1 MASMSSGRLDA
12 NRDYAGAAGRGGGGG
27 GGGGGGSGAAGLL
40 SPMAYD
46 DDASSLHSRSD
57 QDSDSDDDQLQLRAR
72 NSRELRAADRIVL
85 MEEEEL
91 DRLVTTTRQQQ
102 QRRGSGLSV
111 PNPLKMF
118 GRRPGSSQGSSPNAS
133 AEKLVSPA
141 RRNKR
146 SSRRKQKQRR
156 LLDNARHGEDGE
168 LMYEME
174 EGGVKD
180 GDSPGGS
187 SELDDSEEDDRRRL
201 NMAARVASRGVGWR
215 RWIFIHALIAIG
227 FAMLVLISLK
237 LSRNR
242 RSAHPRPAPAAGQH
256 GLVSNGTTLF
266 APTTIILSLD
276 GFRADFLHRGLT
288 PRLSALI
295 REGISPPYMTPS
307 FPSLTFPNHYTLA
320 TGLYPEAHGIVGNS
334 FWDPDLQA
342 EFYYTDPARSLDP
355 RWWAAGEPFWVSA
368 EKQGIRAAVHMWPG
382 SEAQIQGMFA
392 SIVDKFNEKEALDNK
407 VSRILGLLDLPGPG
421 QGPLVQTLQTSDKVE
436 TREDT
441 TNTRP
446 QLIAAYV
453 PNVDSDGHKYGPN
466 STEINSTLQSV
477 DNMLGMLLQGLQD
490 RNLTHIVNVIVVSDH
505 GMATTD
511 TSRLLQLEDLVD
523 TTKIAHMD
531 GWPLYGLR
539 PHRDEDIP
547 VLYEQ
552 LKKKATNTTAGA
564 QRVFD
569 VYLRDEDMPQQ
580 YNFAR
585 NRRIAPLWLV
595 PKTGWA
601 IVQKHEVLVEEAQKT
616 GEAYHPRGLHG
627 YDHLDPLMRAIFI
640 ARGPAFDQQEN
651 GRMKPFQ
658 NINVYNILCDSLGIT
673 PAPNNGTLRL
683 PLQAVGTHSPEN
695 QVPSPADP
703 PLSTSTALSSP
714 SPGSNVQVDVPQPP
728 RPHLLSASPSHPLT
742 VSTSTGTSTR
752 TRTPNHDDVPPR
764 PVKASDTPLFTTA
777 PTPTLSPTPTTPIIQ
792 TTPIPPQREAGQNSP
807 KKEDDG
813 TGHDGDEA
821 TGGRDGGGS
830 LAGKVKGWWEWFT
843 HKVDRVWDAVTE
855 ESR

>member
-12 NRDYAGAAGRGGGGG
+12 NRDYAGRGGGGG
-27 GGGGGGSGAAGLL
+27 EGGSGAAGLL

-91 DRLVTTTRQQQ
+91 DRLVTTTRKQQ

-133 AEKLVSPA
+133 AEKLVSPS

-146 SSRRKQKQRR
+146 SSRRKRKRKR

-180 GDSPGGS
+180 GDSPDGS
-187 SELDDSEEDDRRRL
+187 SELEDSEEDDRRRL

-242 RSAHPRPAPAAGQH
+242 RSAAGQH

-355 RWWAAGEPFWVSA
+355 RWWAAGEPFWISA

-382 SEAQIQGMFA
+382 SEAPIQGMFA

-421 QGPLVQTLQTSDKVE
+421 QGPLAQTLQTSDKVD

-477 DNMLGMLLQGLQD
+477 DNMLDMLLQGLQD
-490 RNLTHIVNVIVVSDH
+490 RNLTHIANIIIVSDH

-539 PHRDEDIP
+539 PHREEDIP

-552 LKKKATNTTAGA
+552 LKKKAAITTAGA

-569 VYLRDEDMPQQ
+569 VYLRDEDMPQP
-580 YNFAR
+580 YHFSR

-601 IVQKHEVLVEEAQKT
+601 IVQKHEVLVEEAQRT
-616 GEAYHPRGLHG
+616 GEVYHPRGLHG

-640 ARGPAFDQQEN
+640 ARGPAFDRQKN
-651 GRMKPFQ
+651 GRMEPFQ

-695 QVPSPADP
+695 QDVAPADP

-714 SPGSNVQVDVPQPP
+714 SPGSNVQVDLPQPP
-728 RPHLLSASPSHPLT
+728 RPHLLTASPSHPLPLL
-742 VSTSTGTSTR
+742 TSTGTSTR
-752 TRTPNHDDVPPR
+752 TPNHDDATSR
-764 PVKASDTPLFTTA
+764 PVKASDTPTTTTTLA
-777 PTPTLSPTPTTPIIQ
+777 PTLSPTPTTPIIQ
-792 TTPIPPQREAGQNSP
+792 TTPTPPQREVGQNSP
-807 KKEDDG
+807 KKEDDA
-813 TGHDGDEA
+813 TGHDGDDA
-821 TGGRDGGGS
+821 ANGRDGGGS
-830 LAGKVKGWWEWFT
+830 LADKVKGWWEWFT